1 MSHNYFKN
9 NKQFFLHLK
18 GVVDTLDFNKS
29 VCGYR
34 YTFYI
39 ETDQGLKAHRA
50 RSMPQF
56 VDAINPYLEDDKKF
70 DPKRCMQKGQ
80 FGWMMYYLADALV
93 VEEVEEILSSKVVQ
107 EEDLPEVGDLS
118 ASVPDDS
125 LLDMTAS
132 EEVEDSVEEN
142 TSPKIDMDKVRS
154 FPNKQKGKNDLSAYA
169 KEFGIE
175 VKSTIKLD
183 AMINVIEEAISE

>member
-1 MSHNYFKN
+1 MSYQYFKN
-9 NKQFFLHLK
+9 NKHFFLHLK

-70 DPKRCMQKGQ
+70 DPRRCVQKGQ
-80 FGWMMYYLADALV
+80 FGWMMYYLNDASV
-93 VEEVEEILSSKVVQ
+93 VDEVKVEEILSTEVAQ
-107 EEDLPEVGDLS
+107 EDDLHEVGDLS
-118 ASVPDDS
+118 ASVPDDT
-125 LLDMTAS
+125 LLDMS
-132 EEVEDSVEEN
+132 VDIQVEDE
-142 TSPKIDMDKVRS
+142 PKIDMDKVRS

-169 KEFGIE
+169 KEFGID

-183 AMINVIEEAISE
+183 AMINFIEEAISE